1 MLAHVGIATI
11 QPEKFGPLFG
21 TNWSYVRVQIK
32 RDSENPLD
40 ADKIKGIVHPDQDI
54 ITGASAW
61 SQALGRGSRTS
72 TIWLGLCSFSSPAR
86 PSINEVYHSEK
97 AP

>member
-11 QPEKFGPLFG
+11 QPEKFGPLFR

-32 RDSENPLD
+32 RDSENPLY

-54 ITGASAW
+54 ITGASW
-61 SQALGRGSRTS
+61 SQALGRGLNERCLVGPLL
-72 TIWLGLCSFSSPAR
+72 ILE
-86 PSINEVYHSEK
+86 PSQ
-97 AP
+97 A

>member
-21 TNWSYVRVQIK
+21 TDWSYVRVQIK
-32 RDSENPLD
+32 RDLENPLD

-54 ITGASAW
+54 ITGASSW
-61 SQALGRGSRTS
+61 SQALGR
-72 TIWLGLCSFSSPAR
+72 WLGLCSFSSPAR